1 MKKIVVLLILILVS
15 LMSYPQDTLVA
26 THFTEKIKTIK
37 ALVKPKKYIFT
48 KVAIGRS
55 EFYITEGNTL
65 IFSGYVKKFVI
76 VKTQNS
82 KDLTMITRHLVV
94 VDKKDNVTEKEYYLT
109 MIQNRLT
116 KRPIRFIILPLKDK
130 EASKVYLG
138 KII

>member
-1 MKKIVVLLILILVS
+1 MKKIIVLLILILVS
-15 LMSYPQDTLVA
+15 LMSYSQDTLVA

-116 KRPIRFIILPLKDK
+116 KRPIRFIVLPLKDK